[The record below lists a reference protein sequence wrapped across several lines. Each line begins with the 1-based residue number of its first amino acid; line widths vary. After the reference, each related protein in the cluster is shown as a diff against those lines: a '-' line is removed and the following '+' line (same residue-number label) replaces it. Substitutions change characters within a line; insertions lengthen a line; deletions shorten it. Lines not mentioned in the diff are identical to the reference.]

1 MQVMEVVDRLRGPD
15 NICLFLWN
23 IYKFNVM
30 KKIVLFIM
38 LLFAFNLNAQN
49 DFLLKSYERP
59 IIEVDVNGK
68 DAFML
73 IDTGSS
79 LNVIDFSQLDDLGI
93 KRRFKIG
100 DVMCIAGGSVLWQI
114 FQVPTT
120 VKGRQVNQ
128 FISSDLTVIR
138 ESILQSTGIK
148 IAGILGTPAIK
159 ELGMSIDLKRG
170 IIILN
175 K

>member
-1 MQVMEVVDRLRGPD
+1 MKTIL
-15 NICLFLWN
+15 IC
-23 IYKFNVM
+23 I
-30 KKIVLFIM
+30 
-38 LLFAFNLNAQN
+38 LLVIASNLYAQN
-49 DFLLKSYERP
+49 DYILKCYDRP
-59 IIEVDVNGK
+59 IIEVTVNDK
-68 DAFML
+68 EVFML

-79 LNVIDFSQLDDLGI
+79 LNVVDFSQLEDLEI

-114 FQVPTT
+114 FQVPIL
-120 VKGRQVNQ
+120 VKNRQVTQ

-159 ELGMSIDLKRG
+159 ELKMVIDLSRG
-170 IIILN
+170 IVTIN
-175 K
+175 KNGTTTVSTD

>member
-1 MQVMEVVDRLRGPD
+1 
-15 NICLFLWN
+15 
-23 IYKFNVM
+23 M
-30 KKIVLFIM
+30 KKLIILLLIVC
-38 LLFAFNLNAQN
+38 ANVNAQN

-68 DAFML
+68 EVFML

-79 LNVIDFSQLDDLGI
+79 LNVVDFSQLEDLEI

-114 FQVPTT
+114 FQVPII
-120 VKGRQVNQ
+120 VKERTVNQ

-159 ELGMSIDLKRG
+159 ELGMVIDLQRG
-170 IIILN
+170 IVTI
-175 K
+175 KK

>member
-1 MQVMEVVDRLRGPD
+1 
-15 NICLFLWN
+15 
-23 IYKFNVM
+23 M
-30 KKIVLFIM
+30 KKLIILLLIVC
-38 LLFAFNLNAQN
+38 ANVNAQN
-49 DFLLKSYERP
+49 DFLLKSYDRP
-59 IIEVDVNGK
+59 IIEATINGN
-68 DAFML
+68 DCYLL

-100 DVMCIAGGSVLWQI
+100 DAVSIAGGSVLWQI
-114 FQVPTT
+114 FQVPII
-120 VKGRQVNQ
+120 VKNRTVNQ

-159 ELGMSIDLKRG
+159 ELGMVIDLSRG
-170 IIILN
+170 IVTIN
-175 K
+175 KNSATTVSTD

>member
-1 MQVMEVVDRLRGPD
+1 
-15 NICLFLWN
+15 
-23 IYKFNVM
+23 M
-30 KKIVLFIM
+30 KKLII
-38 LLFAFNLNAQN
+38 LLLILCANVNAQN

-59 IIEVDVNGK
+59 IIEATINGN
-68 DAFML
+68 DCYLL

-100 DVMCIAGGSVLWQI
+100 DALSIAGGSVLWQI
-114 FQVPTT
+114 FQVPIA

-159 ELGMSIDLKRG
+159 ELGMVIDLSRG
-170 IIILN
+170 IITIN
-175 K
+175 KNDVAQADN

>member
-1 MQVMEVVDRLRGPD
+1 MQ
-15 NICLFLWN
+15 
-23 IYKFNVM
+23 KQTSM
-30 KKIVLFIM
+30 KKLIILLLIVC
-38 LLFAFNLNAQN
+38 AKVNAQN

-59 IIEVDVNGK
+59 IIEANVNGK
-68 DAFML
+68 EVFML

-79 LNVIDFSQLDDLGI
+79 LNVVDFSQLEDLGI

-100 DVMCIAGGSVLWQI
+100 DVVCIAGGSVLWQI
-114 FQVPTT
+114 FQVPIA

-148 IAGILGTPAIK
+148 ISGILGTPAIK
-159 ELGMSIDLKRG
+159 ELGMVIDLSRG
-170 IIILN
+170 IVTIN
-175 K
+175 KNANLQPDN

>member
-1 MQVMEVVDRLRGPD
+1 
-15 NICLFLWN
+15 
-23 IYKFNVM
+23 M
-30 KKIVLFIM
+30 KKLIILLLIVC
-38 LLFAFNLNAQN
+38 ANVNAQN
-49 DFLLKSYERP
+49 DFLLKSYDRP
-59 IIEVDVNGK
+59 IIEATINGN
-68 DAFML
+68 DCYLL

-79 LNVIDFSQLDDLGI
+79 LNIVDFSQLDDLGI

-100 DVMCIAGGSVLWQI
+100 DVVCIAGGSVLWQI
-114 FQVPTT
+114 FQVPIN

-159 ELGMSIDLKRG
+159 ELGMVIDLRRG
-170 IIILN
+170 IVTL
-175 K
+175 KPE

>member
-1 MQVMEVVDRLRGPD
+1 
-15 NICLFLWN
+15 
-23 IYKFNVM
+23 M
-30 KKIVLFIM
+30 KKLIILLLIVC
-38 LLFAFNLNAQN
+38 ANVNAQD
-49 DFLLKSYERP
+49 DFLLKSYDRP
-59 IIEVDVNGK
+59 IIEATINGN
-68 DAFML
+68 DCYLL

-100 DVMCIAGGSVLWQI
+100 DALSIAGGSVLWQI
-114 FQVPTT
+114 FQVPII
-120 VKGRQVNQ
+120 VKNRTVNQ

-159 ELGMSIDLKRG
+159 ELKMIIDLSRG
-170 IIILN
+170 IITIN
-175 K
+175 KNSATTVSTD

>member
-1 MQVMEVVDRLRGPD
+1 MIMKTIL
-15 NICLFLWN
+15 IC
-23 IYKFNVM
+23 I
-30 KKIVLFIM
+30 
-38 LLFAFNLNAQN
+38 LLVIATNLSAQN
-49 DFLLKSYERP
+49 DYLLKCYDRP
-59 IIEVDVNGK
+59 IIEVSVNGK
-68 DAFML
+68 EVFML

-79 LNVIDFSQLDDLGI
+79 LNVVDFSQLEDLEI

-114 FQVPTT
+114 FQVPIL
-120 VKGRQVNQ
+120 VKNRQVTQ

-159 ELGMSIDLKRG
+159 ELKMAIDLSRG
-170 IIILN
+170 IITIN
-175 K
+175 KNDVAQADN

>member
-1 MQVMEVVDRLRGPD
+1 MKTIL
-15 NICLFLWN
+15 IC
-23 IYKFNVM
+23 I
-30 KKIVLFIM
+30 
-38 LLFAFNLNAQN
+38 LLVIASNLNAQN
-49 DFLLKSYERP
+49 DYILKCYDRP
-59 IIEVDVNGK
+59 IIEVTVNGK
-68 DAFML
+68 EVFML

-79 LNVIDFSQLDDLGI
+79 LNVVDFSQLEDLEI

-114 FQVPTT
+114 FQVPIL
-120 VKGRQVNQ
+120 VKNRQVTQ

-159 ELGMSIDLKRG
+159 ELKMVIDLSRG
-170 IIILN
+170 IVTIN
-175 K
+175 KNDVAQADN

>member
-1 MQVMEVVDRLRGPD
+1 MQ
-15 NICLFLWN
+15 
-23 IYKFNVM
+23 KQTSM
-30 KKIVLFIM
+30 KKLIILLLIVC
-38 LLFAFNLNAQN
+38 ANVNAQN

-59 IIEVDVNGK
+59 IIEANVNGK
-68 DAFML
+68 EVFML

-79 LNVIDFSQLDDLGI
+79 LNVVDFSQLEDLGI

-100 DVMCIAGGSVLWQI
+100 DVVCIAGGSVLWQI
-114 FQVPTT
+114 FQVPVN
-120 VKGRQVNQ
+120 VKGRTVNQ

-159 ELGMSIDLKRG
+159 ELGMVIDLSRG
-170 IIILN
+170 IVTIN
-175 K
+175 KNSETTVSTD

>member
-1 MQVMEVVDRLRGPD
+1 MQ
-15 NICLFLWN
+15 
-23 IYKFNVM
+23 KQTSM
-30 KKIVLFIM
+30 KKLIILLLIVC
-38 LLFAFNLNAQN
+38 ANVNAQN
-49 DFLLKSYERP
+49 DFLLKSYDRP
-59 IIEVDVNGK
+59 IIEATINGN
-68 DAFML
+68 DCYLL

-100 DVMCIAGGSVLWQI
+100 DALSIAGGSVLWQI
-114 FQVPTT
+114 FQVPVN
-120 VKGRQVNQ
+120 VKGRTVNQ

-159 ELGMSIDLKRG
+159 ELGMIIDLSRG
-170 IIILN
+170 IVTIN
-175 K
+175 KNSATTVSTD

>member
-1 MQVMEVVDRLRGPD
+1 
-15 NICLFLWN
+15 
-23 IYKFNVM
+23 M
-30 KKIVLFIM
+30 KKLIILLLIVC
-38 LLFAFNLNAQN
+38 ANVNAQD

-59 IIEVDVNGK
+59 IIEANVNGK
-68 DAFML
+68 EVFML

-79 LNVIDFSQLDDLGI
+79 LNVVDFSQLEDLGI

-114 FQVPTT
+114 FQVPVN
-120 VKGRQVNQ
+120 VKGRTVNQ

-159 ELGMSIDLKRG
+159 ELGMVIDLSRG
-170 IIILN
+170 IVTIN
-175 K
+175 KKNGNTALTD

>member
-1 MQVMEVVDRLRGPD
+1 
-15 NICLFLWN
+15 
-23 IYKFNVM
+23 M
-30 KKIVLFIM
+30 KKVVLFIM
-38 LLFAFNLNAQN
+38 LLLAFNLNAQN

-68 DAFML
+68 EVFML

-79 LNVIDFSQLDDLGI
+79 LNVVDFSQLEDLEI

-114 FQVPTT
+114 FQVPIL
-120 VKGRQVNQ
+120 VKNRQVTQ

-159 ELGMSIDLKRG
+159 ELKMIIDLSRG
-170 IIILN
+170 IVTIN
-175 K
+175 KNSDTTVSTD

>member
-1 MQVMEVVDRLRGPD
+1 MKTIL
-15 NICLFLWN
+15 IC
-23 IYKFNVM
+23 I
-30 KKIVLFIM
+30 
-38 LLFAFNLNAQN
+38 LLVITSNLSAQN
-49 DFLLKSYERP
+49 DFLLKSYDRP
-59 IIEVDVNGK
+59 IIEVSVNGK
-68 DAFML
+68 EVFML

-79 LNVIDFSQLDDLGI
+79 LNVIDFSHLEDLGI

-114 FQVPTT
+114 FQVPIL
-120 VKGRQVNQ
+120 VKNRQVTQ

-159 ELGMSIDLKRG
+159 ELKMVIDLSRG
-170 IIILN
+170 IITIN
-175 K
+175 KDVNK

>member
-1 MQVMEVVDRLRGPD
+1 
-15 NICLFLWN
+15 
-23 IYKFNVM
+23 M
-30 KKIVLFIM
+30 KKLIILLLIVC
-38 LLFAFNLNAQN
+38 ANVNAQN

-59 IIEVDVNGK
+59 IIEATINGN
-68 DAFML
+68 DCYLL

-79 LNVIDFSQLDDLGI
+79 LNVIDFSQLDDLDI

-100 DVMCIAGGSVLWQI
+100 DAVSIAGGSVLWQI
-114 FQVPTT
+114 FQVPII
-120 VKGRQVNQ
+120 VKNRTVNQ

-159 ELGMSIDLKRG
+159 ELGMVIDLSRG
-170 IIILN
+170 IVTIN
-175 K
+175 KNSETTVSTD

>member
-1 MQVMEVVDRLRGPD
+1 
-15 NICLFLWN
+15 
-23 IYKFNVM
+23 M

-38 LLFAFNLNAQN
+38 LLFVFNLNAQN

-59 IIEVDVNGK
+59 IIEVNVNGK

-79 LNVIDFSQLDDLGI
+79 LNVVDFSQLEDLGI

-114 FQVPTT
+114 FQVPVN
-120 VKGRQVNQ
+120 VKGRTVNQ

-148 IAGILGTPAIK
+148 ISGILGTPAIK
-159 ELGMSIDLKRG
+159 ELGMIIDLSRG
-170 IIILN
+170 IVTIN
-175 K
+175 KNGITTVSTD

>member
-1 MQVMEVVDRLRGPD
+1 
-15 NICLFLWN
+15 
-23 IYKFNVM
+23 M
-30 KKIVLFIM
+30 KKLIILLLIVC
-38 LLFAFNLNAQN
+38 ANVNAQN
-49 DFLLKSYERP
+49 DFLLKSYDRP
-59 IIEVDVNGK
+59 IIEATINGN
-68 DAFML
+68 DCYLL

-79 LNVIDFSQLDDLGI
+79 LNIVDFSQLDDLGI

-100 DVMCIAGGSVLWQI
+100 DVVCIAGGSVLWQI
-114 FQVPTT
+114 FQVPIN

-159 ELGMSIDLKRG
+159 ELGMVLDLRRG
-170 IIILN
+170 IVTL
-175 K
+175 KPE

>member
-1 MQVMEVVDRLRGPD
+1 
-15 NICLFLWN
+15 
-23 IYKFNVM
+23 M

-38 LLFAFNLNAQN
+38 LLFAFNLSAQN

-59 IIEVDVNGK
+59 IIEANVNGK
-68 DAFML
+68 EVFML

-79 LNVIDFSQLDDLGI
+79 LNVVDFSQLEDLGI

-100 DVMCIAGGSVLWQI
+100 DVVCIAGGSVLWQI
-114 FQVPTT
+114 FQVPIA

-159 ELGMSIDLKRG
+159 ELGMVIDLSRG
-170 IIILN
+170 IVTIN
-175 K
+175 KKNGNIALTD

>member
-1 MQVMEVVDRLRGPD
+1 
-15 NICLFLWN
+15 
-23 IYKFNVM
+23 M
-30 KKIVLFIM
+30 KKLIILLLIVC
-38 LLFAFNLNAQN
+38 ANVNAQN
-49 DFLLKSYERP
+49 DFLLKSYDRP
-59 IIEVDVNGK
+59 IIEAIINGN
-68 DAFML
+68 DCYLL

-100 DVMCIAGGSVLWQI
+100 DALSIAGGSVLWQI
-114 FQVPTT
+114 FQVPII
-120 VKGRQVNQ
+120 VKERAVNQ

-159 ELGMSIDLKRG
+159 ELKMIIDLSLG
-170 IIILN
+170 IVTIN
-175 K
+175 KNDVAQADN